1 MFLTIHIIHVR
12 VNLRNAVDMASV
24 KELQIPKPTFL
35 KLYYY
40 ENHFFLKFLFFI
52 VIIKIVQMFE
62 RHNYPCLFKKYWIM
76 RVCNFF
82 HKCFKDLLN
91 TYSQSFYQLNVF

>member
-1 MFLTIHIIHVR
+1 MFLTIHITHVR

-40 ENHFFLKFLFFI
+40 ENHIFLKFLFFI
-52 VIIKIVQMFE
+52 VIFKIVQMFE
-62 RHNYPCLFKKYWIM
+62 RHNYPGLFKKY
-76 RVCNFF
+76 
-82 HKCFKDLLN
+82 
-91 TYSQSFYQLNVF
+91 